1 MFVRE
6 WGLYTCSCQ
15 RARLTSAQLW
25 ETKGAR
31 RWSEH
36 AAGWPCCSGKEKAHQ
51 PLRSS
56 TPREVVPEGSSESWT
71 FYPITGR
78 QFSSLL
84 VVASC

>member
-6 WGLYTCSCQ
+6 WGLYTCSSQ

-25 ETKGAR
+25 GTKGAG

-56 TPREVVPEGSSESWT
+56 TPKGGGPRRVLRIMDFLPHYW
-71 FYPITGR
+71 
-78 QFSSLL
+78 
-84 VVASC
+84 